1 MKYINF
7 PNVGIL
13 EEKLPEECIK
23 RLKNYIKTSRKKVND
38 ELAGNLTRSNLLID
52 KDNWFLNN
60 ILDQFIKHYI
70 KIFGTTA
77 LPAVLTKDCKYSLRR
92 FWVNF
97 QKKHEFNPLHNH
109 SGVFSFVIWIKIPA
123 SYKKEKELSFV
134 KESNSPCSNSFSFVY
149 TNALGKV
156 SHYIY
161 NLEPYN
167 KGTMLFF
174 PSSLSHTV
182 YPFYTSDKERI
193 SISGNIHYDVEKPH
207 V

>member
-1 MKYINF
+1 MIFDLYLLYLSYIYASCLIF
-7 PNVGIL
+7 MISVL
-13 EEKLPEECIK
+13 YF
-23 RLKNYIKTSRKKVND
+23 YICT
-38 ELAGNLTRSNLLID
+38 I
-52 KDNWFLNN
+52 
-60 ILDQFIKHYI
+60 Q
-70 KIFGTTA
+70 
-77 LPAVLTKDCKYSLRR
+77 
-92 FWVNF
+92 
-97 QKKHEFNPLHNH
+97 
-109 SGVFSFVIWIKIPA
+109 
-123 SYKKEKELSFV
+123 
-134 KESNSPCSNSFSFVY
+134 
-149 TNALGKV
+149 